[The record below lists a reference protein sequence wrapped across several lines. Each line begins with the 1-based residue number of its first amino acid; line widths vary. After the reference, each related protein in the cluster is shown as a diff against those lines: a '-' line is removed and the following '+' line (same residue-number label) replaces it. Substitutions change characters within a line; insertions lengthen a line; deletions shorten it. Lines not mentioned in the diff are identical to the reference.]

1 MLTRR
6 AQLIGLLMA
15 LSVIGCGVIGCG
27 ETAVPGGGRN
37 VSYVDSFIPRIDAT
51 SDETCWLSLQKME
64 ASLPQERQAQL
75 RADIPIVTREA
86 SEKAAAETAQ
96 AVGDIRLHISFKPIH
111 GLTATEIHERAEA
124 SRRR

>member
-1 MLTRR
+1 MSTPR
-6 AQLIGLLMA
+6 AQIIALLMA
-15 LSVIGCGVIGCG
+15 FSVIGCG
-27 ETAVPGGGRN
+27 ETVVPGGGRK
-37 VSYVDSFIPRIDAT
+37 VGYVESFIPRIDAT
-51 SDETCWLSLQKME
+51 SDETCWLSLQEME

-75 RADIPIVTREA
+75 KADIPIVTRQA
-86 SEKAAAETAQ
+86 SEKAAADTGQ